1 MMNAVNIRPLR
12 VAPTRMTRI
21 VWPPEALNA
30 NLHVD
35 DFVLKPQGLLKTSLT
50 PGLILPF
57 VAALCFSVLIAYLM
71 FEFRHVI
78 SDLGRWGYVGVFF
91 IELANSATIMF
102 PTPGQTYTF
111 ALGVTLNPLLI
122 GLIGGIGSAIG
133 ELTGY
138 AVGAKTGQR
147 FKGGRFFS
155 RLQRFTMRWGGV
167 SLFLFAT
174 IPGPFEVAG
183 LWAGTVRY
191 PLARFFVFVAV
202 GKILKVT
209 AFALAGYYSLAWL
222 MGN

>member
-1 MMNAVNIRPLR
+1 MTNAVFTRPLR
-12 VAPTRMTRI
+12 MTRV

-30 NLHVD
+30 DLNVD
-35 DFVLKPQGLLKTSLT
+35 DYVLRPLGLKNPPLIS
-50 PGLILPF
+50 PGLILPLA
-57 VAALCFSVLIAYLM
+57 AALSFSVLIAFLT

-78 SDLGRWGYVGVFF
+78 SELGRWGYVGVFL

-111 ALGVTLNPLLI
+111 ALGVTLNPLMI

-147 FKGGRFFS
+147 FKGGRLFS
-155 RLQRFTMRWGGV
+155 KLQSFTMRWGGF
-167 SLFLFAT
+167 SLFIFAT

-209 AFALAGYYSLAWL
+209 AFALAGYYSMGWL
-222 MGN
+222 FGA

>member
-1 MMNAVNIRPLR
+1 MMNAVNIRPLQLPR
-12 VAPTRMTRI
+12 V

-30 NLHVD
+30 NFNVD
-35 DFVLKPQGLLKTSLT
+35 DFVLRPQGLKTTSI
-50 PGLILPF
+50 GLSMALPI
-57 VAALCFSVLIAYLM
+57 VAALAFSVLIAFLM
-71 FEFRHVI
+71 IEFRHVI
-78 SDLGRWGYVGVFF
+78 ADLGRWGYLGVFF

-102 PTPGQTYTF
+102 PTPGQSYTF
-111 ALGVTLNPLLI
+111 ALGFSLNPLMI

-147 FKGGRFFS
+147 FKGGRLFN
-155 RLQRFTMRWGGV
+155 RLQKFTMRWGGF

-191 PLARFFVFVAV
+191 PLARFFVFVAF

-209 AFALAGYYSLAWL
+209 AFALAGYYSISWL
-222 MGN
+222 LGGS

>member
-12 VAPTRMTRI
+12 LPRV
-21 VWPPEALNA
+21 VWPPEAINA
-30 NLHVD
+30 DLHVD
-35 DFVLKPQGLLKTSLT
+35 DFVLSPQGLKTSSMSL
-50 PGLILPF
+50 GIILPLA
-57 VAALCFSVLIAYLM
+57 AALAFSVLIVFLM
-71 FEFRHVI
+71 VEFRHVI
-78 SDLGRWGYVGVFF
+78 ADLGRWGYLGVFF
-91 IELANSATIMF
+91 IELANSATILF
-102 PTPGQTYTF
+102 PTAGQSYTF
-111 ALGVTLNPLLI
+111 ALGVTLNPLMI

-147 FKGGRFFS
+147 FKGGRIFNK
-155 RLQRFTMRWGGV
+155 LQRFTMRWGGF

-191 PLARFFVFVAV
+191 PLARFFVFVAI

-209 AFALAGYYSLAWL
+209 AFALAGYYSLTWL
-222 MGN
+222 LGGS

>member
-1 MMNAVNIRPLR
+1 MMNAVNLRPLR
-12 VAPTRMTRI
+12 VTRL

-30 NLHVD
+30 DLNID
-35 DFVLKPQGLLKTSLT
+35 DFVLKPQGLGKSSPTA
-50 PGLILPF
+50 GLILPLL
-57 VAALCFSVLIAYLM
+57 AALCFSVLIAFLM
-71 FEFRHVI
+71 FEFRYVI
-78 SDLGRWGYVGVFF
+78 AELGKWGYLGVFF
-91 IELANSATIMF
+91 IEMANSATIMF

-111 ALGVTLNPLLI
+111 ALGAMLNPLMI

-138 AVGAKTGQR
+138 AVGVKTGHR
-147 FKGGRFFS
+147 FQGGRIFA
-155 RLQRFTMRWGGV
+155 RLQKFTMRWGGLA
-167 SLFLFAT
+167 LFLFAT

-222 MGN
+222 FGTN